1 MSDDLRKHIADFLA
15 AHTTMTLATG
25 GADGAPQAA
34 AVFYAPDDELNLYFL
49 SEPTSRHARN
59 LTAVPRVAATI
70 QADGQDWQ
78 QICGLQIEGMAA
90 LVEDVGEM
98 AHAAQVYAARFD
110 FLAGLLTGTGEGA
123 PALVGP
129 LVRSRFYVLRPR
141 WLRLIDNRVHF
152 GYKEELWLGQRG
164 DESALGCWAG
174 QGQRVTRRRG
184 PHCLGARCLVASLP
198 LTALECSDLVRS
210 SHVHGV

>member
-1 MSDDLRKHIADFLA
+1 MSDGLRKHIADFLA
-15 AHTTMTLATG
+15 VHTTMTLTTAG
-25 GADGAPQAA
+25 PDGAPQAA

-49 SEPTSRHARN
+49 SEPTTRHARN
-59 LTAVPRVAATI
+59 LATDPRVAATI
-70 QADGQDWQ
+70 QADGQDWR
-78 QICGLQIEGMAA
+78 QIRGLQIEGMAA

-152 GYKEELWLGQRG
+152 GYKEELWLEQ
-164 DESALGCWAG
+164 SSSPC
-174 QGQRVTRRRG
+174 
-184 PHCLGARCLVASLP
+184 CLFTPDCARM
-198 LTALECSDLVRS
+198 
-210 SHVHGV
+210 